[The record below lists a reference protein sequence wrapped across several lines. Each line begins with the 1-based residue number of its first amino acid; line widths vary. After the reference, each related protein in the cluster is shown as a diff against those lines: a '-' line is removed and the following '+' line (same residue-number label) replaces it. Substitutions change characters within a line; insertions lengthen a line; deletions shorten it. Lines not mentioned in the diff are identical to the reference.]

1 MASSEPQRNKGR
13 RRGKPGKPGKHAKPG
28 KPRKGPPARYAVP
41 GERAVVELFDA
52 ASDRI
57 ERILVD
63 DKRDFEVAQR
73 AAALGIPVERV
84 DREALQLEAGQADA
98 RGIVALAAP
107 PPLLDLEDLIGRPV
121 VDAPRRVYVALD
133 GIVDPQNLGAILRSC
148 EFFGVSGVFWP
159 RDRAVGLNA
168 TVARASAG
176 ATERLAMSEVTNLA
190 QALRTCKDAG
200 LWIVGTVVDATDDL
214 AALCQREAMPDAVV
228 LVLGSEGRG
237 IRRLTAESCDF
248 QVTLA
253 RHGQLGSLN
262 VSAAAAASLVLLMT
276 PRASA

>member
-1 MASSEPQRNKGR
+1 MASSEPHRNKGR
-13 RRGKPGKPGKHAKPG
+13 RRGKTKPA

-41 GERAVVELFDA
+41 GERAVVELFEA

-63 DKRDFEVAQR
+63 DKREFEVAQQ
-73 AAALGIPVERV
+73 ALALGIPVERV
-84 DREALQLEAGQADA
+84 DREALQLEAGQADP

-107 PPLLDLEDLIGRPV
+107 PPMLDLEELLARPAV
-121 VDAPRRVYVALD
+121 EAPRRVYVAPD
-133 GIVDPQNLGAILRSC
+133 GVVDPQNLGAILRSC

-159 RDRAVGLNA
+159 RDRAARLNA

-200 LWIVGTVVDATDDL
+200 LWVVGTVVDAPDDL
-214 AALCQREAMPDAVV
+214 AALCKTEAMPEAVV

-253 RHGQLGSLN
+253 RHGKLGSLN
-262 VSAAAAASLVLLMT
+262 VSAAASASLVLLMT
-276 PRASA
+276 PPATA